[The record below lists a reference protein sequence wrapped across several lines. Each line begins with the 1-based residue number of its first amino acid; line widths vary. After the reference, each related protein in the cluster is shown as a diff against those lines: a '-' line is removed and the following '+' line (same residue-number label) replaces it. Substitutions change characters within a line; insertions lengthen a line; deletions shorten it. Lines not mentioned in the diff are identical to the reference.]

1 MSFKQNEIQVFG
13 LDANALLP
21 EDNSGDQAVVVPE
34 TLYPLDEAALTTFMD
49 MISRLACT
57 DPWDTEPYINSL
69 QILNSLVVD
78 AS

>member
-1 MSFKQNEIQVFG
+1 
-13 LDANALLP
+13 LP

-34 TLYPLDEAALTTFMD
+34 MLCLLNEATLTTFMD
-49 MISRLACT
+49 MISRLVCT

-69 QILNSLVVD
+69 QILDSLVVD

>member
-34 TLYPLDEAALTTFMD
+34 TLCPLDEAAL
-49 MISRLACT
+49 SRTMQHPRNYAF
-57 DPWDTEPYINSL
+57 
-69 QILNSLVVD
+69 
-78 AS
+78 